1 MGIANPSALHRHPR
15 RLARHRGRKEVVGG
29 DRAGIGRGAE
39 MTALSDRLAQLL
51 RPNASRARK
60 SPAGTATLLDSEIF
74 LTATAQLASE
84 LQRAP
89 EDVRIEAT
97 GYVHE
102 MAASHVP
109 AVVRAW
115 HAISAWMVR
124 GFQVVVDADD
134 LSRLRALD
142 RDHALVFLIS
152 HRSYLDQFSFPA
164 RLAQEGISP
173 TFGLGGANLNF
184 FPLGTLARRNGFIP
198 VRRATGDMPVYRLA
212 LRALVGHM
220 VASGRNLVWSIE
232 GGRTRSGKLRPPRYG
247 LLRYVTDAVD
257 SVQSE
262 QTLAVPVSILFD
274 QLPLHE
280 VKLMTA
286 ESRGLPKK
294 PENARWLLSYA
305 RGLRHRLGRI
315 YINFGSPVPLYA
327 RMAALRAEGLGERQ
341 VVERIALE
349 ICHRLNQA
357 TPVSATAAVSVAML
371 GADRA
376 LTLDEVCATVAPL
389 PRYLHA
395 RDWPVGGGADLT
407 ERATVSQTLHDLVG
421 SGVLTSYSEGPTA
434 VWGIGADQHLIVAVY
449 RNSAIHVLVIR
460 AIAELALLAIV
471 RTPGATKRVGWERA
485 LAVRE
490 LLKFDFF
497 FAGRAEF
504 ADELWNE
511 FAIMT
516 GRTPDPD
523 VPIDTDEAT
532 RSLNE
537 SDLLVAHLVL
547 RPFID
552 AYRVVA
558 EELLTL
564 GPGRDVDEQ
573 EFLTRC
579 LRLGRQWSLQHRIT
593 EESVSGDMFATAL
606 KMARHRGLLD
616 TEAASNDIA
625 DGRAALVAELEDLQR
640 SIGELAQMRRD
651 FAPA

>member
-1 MGIANPSALHRHPR
+1 VVCGNRSIRSA
-15 RLARHRGRKEVVGG
+15 GS
-29 DRAGIGRGAE
+29 AE
-39 MTALSDRLAQLL
+39 MTMLVDRIARLL
-51 RPNASRARK
+51 RNGSAARQ
-60 SPAGTATLLDSEIF
+60 SPDEAEALLNSDGF
-74 LTATAQLASE
+74 LRATAQLASQ
-84 LQRAP
+84 LGRGVD
-89 EDVRIEAT
+89 DVRAEAAA
-97 GYVHE
+97 YVRE
-102 MAASHVP
+102 MAATHVP
-109 AVVRAW
+109 SVVRAW
-115 HAISAWMVR
+115 QALSAWMVR
-124 GFQVVVDADD
+124 GFQVVIDDDD
-134 LSRLRALD
+134 LAKLRALD
-142 RDHALVFLIS
+142 RDHALIFLIS
-152 HRSYLDQFSFPA
+152 HRSYLDQFSFPP
-164 RLAQEGISP
+164 RLTRGGISP

-198 VRRATGDMPVYRLA
+198 VRRATGDIPVYRLA
-212 LRALVGHM
+212 LRALVGQM
-220 VASGRNLVWSIE
+220 VATGRNLVWSIE
-232 GGRTRSGKLRPPRYG
+232 GGRTRTGKLRPPRYG

-286 ESRGLPKK
+286 ESRGLAKK

-315 YINFGSPVPLYA
+315 YINFGSPVPLYE
-327 RMAALRAEGLGERQ
+327 RMGALRAEGLTDRQ

-357 TPVSATAAVSVAML
+357 TPVTATAAVCVAML
-371 GADRA
+371 GEDRA

-389 PRYLHA
+389 AQYL
-395 RDWPVGGGADLT
+395 RVRGWPVAGGADLT
-407 ERATVSQTLHDLVG
+407 DRATVSQTLHDLVG
-421 SGVLTSYSEGPTA
+421 SGVLTCYAEGPTT
-434 VWGIGADQHLIVAVY
+434 VWGIGDDQHLIVAVY
-449 RNSAIHVLVIR
+449 RNSAIHVLVMR

-471 RTPGATKRVGWERA
+471 RTPEATKRTGWEKA
-485 LAVRE
+485 LAIRE

-516 GRTPDPD
+516 GRSHDRDAPLD
-523 VPIDTDEAT
+523 IGEAA
-532 RSLNE
+532 RSLHE
-537 SDLLVAHLVL
+537 SELLVAHLVL

-558 EELLTL
+558 EELLNL
-564 GPGRDVDEQ
+564 GADSDVDEQ
-573 EFLTRC
+573 TLLERS

-593 EESVSGDMFATAL
+593 EESVAGDMFATAL

-616 TEAASNDIA
+616 SEAA
-625 DGRAALVAELEDLQR
+625 DGRAALAAELDDLQR
-640 SIGELAQMRRD
+640 SISELARMRRD
-651 FAPA
+651 VAPV

>member
-1 MGIANPSALHRHPR
+1 VVCGNRSIRSA
-15 RLARHRGRKEVVGG
+15 VS
-29 DRAGIGRGAE
+29 AE
-39 MTALSDRLAQLL
+39 MTMLVDRIARLL
-51 RPNASRARK
+51 RNGSAARQ
-60 SPAGTATLLDSEIF
+60 SPDEAEALLNSDGF
-74 LTATAQLASE
+74 LRATAQLASQ
-84 LQRAP
+84 LGRGVD
-89 EDVRIEAT
+89 DVRAEAAA
-97 GYVHE
+97 YVRE
-102 MAASHVP
+102 MAATHVP
-109 AVVRAW
+109 SVVRAW
-115 HAISAWMVR
+115 QALSAWMVR
-124 GFQVVVDADD
+124 GFQVVIDDDD
-134 LSRLRALD
+134 LAKLRALD
-142 RDHALVFLIS
+142 RDHALIFLIS
-152 HRSYLDQFSFPA
+152 HRSYLDQFSFPP
-164 RLAQEGISP
+164 RLTRGGISP

-198 VRRATGDMPVYRLA
+198 VRRATGDIPVYRLA
-212 LRALVGHM
+212 LRALVGQM
-220 VASGRNLVWSIE
+220 VATGRNLVWSIE
-232 GGRTRSGKLRPPRYG
+232 GGRTRTGKLRPPRYG

-262 QTLAVPVSILFD
+262 RTLAVPVSILFD

-315 YINFGSPVPLYA
+315 YINFGSPVPLYE
-327 RMAALRAEGLGERQ
+327 RMGTLRAEGLSDRQ

-357 TPVSATAAVSVAML
+357 TPVTATAAVCVAML
-371 GADRA
+371 GEDRA

-389 PRYLHA
+389 AQYL
-395 RDWPVGGGADLT
+395 RVRGWPVAGGADLT
-407 ERATVSQTLHDLVG
+407 DRATVSQTLHDLVG
-421 SGVLTSYSEGPTA
+421 SGVLTCYAEGPTT
-434 VWGIGADQHLIVAVY
+434 VWGIGDDQHLIVAVY
-449 RNSAIHVLVIR
+449 RNSAIHVLVMR

-471 RTPGATKRVGWERA
+471 RTPEATKRTGWEKA
-485 LAVRE
+485 LAIRE

-516 GRTPDPD
+516 GRSHDRNAPLD
-523 VPIDTDEAT
+523 IGEAA
-532 RSLNE
+532 RSLHE
-537 SDLLVAHLVL
+537 SELLVAHLVL

-558 EELLTL
+558 EELLNL
-564 GPGRDVDEQ
+564 GADSDVDEQ
-573 EFLTRC
+573 TLLERS

-593 EESVSGDMFATAL
+593 EESVAGDMFATAL

-616 TEAASNDIA
+616 SEAV
-625 DGRAALVAELEDLQR
+625 DGRAALVAELDDLQR
-640 SIGELAQMRRD
+640 SIGELARMRRD
-651 FAPA
+651 VVPV